1 MWGIPFSP
9 RIEMRGYP
17 EFVDDRIRINPSIYR
32 WDSPSCP
39 YDPLS
44 VSTDYSYLKTDESV
58 RIKGGIYTIPHVETR
73 GYSDYSDLV
82 DNRIQLNLPIY
93 RWGNTIYPH
102 NPLSVST
109 DYSYLKTDE
118 SVRSMYRMSIL
129 RGVKT
134 LVFSFKKIRLALDQS
149 K

>member
-1 MWGIPFSP
+1 MWGIPFDP
-9 RIEMRGYP
+9 RLEMRGYP
-17 EFVDDRIRINPSIYR
+17 GFMNN
-32 WDSPSCP
+32 
-39 YDPLS
+39 LL
-44 VSTDYSYLKTDESV
+44 T
-58 RIKGGIYTIPHVETR
+58 PHVETW
-73 GYSDYSDLV
+73 GYSNYSDLV
-82 DNRIQLNLPIY
+82 DNRIQINLPIH

-134 LVFSFKKIRLALDQS
+134 LVFSFKKIRLALEQS